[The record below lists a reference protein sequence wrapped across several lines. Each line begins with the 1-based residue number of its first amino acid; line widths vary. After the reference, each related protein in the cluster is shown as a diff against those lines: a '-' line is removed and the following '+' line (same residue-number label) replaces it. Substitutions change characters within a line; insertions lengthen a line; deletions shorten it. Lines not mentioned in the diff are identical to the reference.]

1 MPSPPLVM
9 HTALLAEKRDDLL
22 KHIVLRDAQERAA
35 FPILRDQ
42 PDANLRSD
50 VMAQSRW
57 GSGHPGYLTQGVFA
71 ALV

>member
-1 MPSPPLVM
+1 MPSPLLVT
-9 HTALLAEKRDDLL
+9 HTALLMEKRDDLL

-50 VMAQSRW
+50 VMTQSR
-57 GSGHPGYLTQGVFA
+57 
-71 ALV
+71 